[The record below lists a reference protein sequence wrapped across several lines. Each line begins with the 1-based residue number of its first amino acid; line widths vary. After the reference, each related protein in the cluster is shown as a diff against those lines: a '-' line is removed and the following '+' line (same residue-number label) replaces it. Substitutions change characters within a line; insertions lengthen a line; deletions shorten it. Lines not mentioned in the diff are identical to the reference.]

1 MKKLLGIVV
10 LVLMWCNVGFAET
23 RLDCKY
29 YDSIRITHTET
40 TSTYSGELKNIIKY
54 ITIILDMENKKII
67 KTYSQDS
74 MDNYGS
80 QLKWEESHIT
90 WYKKTKLENE
100 KKLIEVSG
108 TLDRYTGRYEYNK
121 KIHKYSGVPYSKDN
135 PLKIDLLEE
144 IKIAFKCEVKKTK
157 F

>member
-1 MKKLLGIVV
+1 MKKLLGI
-10 LVLMWCNVGFAET
+10 LVLGLLWCSVGFAET
-23 RLDCKY
+23 KLDCKY
-29 YDSIRITHTET
+29 YDSIRYTHTET

-54 ITIILDMENKKII
+54 ITIILDMDKKKII
-67 KTYSQDS
+67 KTYSPDP

-80 QLKWEESHIT
+80 QLKWDEGHIT
-90 WYKKTKLENE
+90 WYKKIKLENE
-100 KKLIEVSG
+100 KKLIDVYG

-121 KIHKYSGVPYSKDN
+121 KISKYSGIPYSKDN